1 MTTIDQTLR
10 RYVETT
16 FLVDLGAGKLSTAT
30 NLFEAGVVDSYGVVE
45 MVQFIESEFGVKLTD
60 EELLSP
66 ELSSVDGMAALV
78 SRKLAAAGRGAA
90 AAGPAA

>member
-16 FLVDLGAGKLSTAT
+16 FLVDLGAPPLSTST

-45 MVQFIESEFGVKLTD
+45 LVQFIESQFGVKLTD

-66 ELSSVDGMAALV
+66 ELASVDGMSAMVGRKVSAA
-78 SRKLAAAGRGAA
+78 RPGDAR
-90 AAGPAA
+90 P